1 MCGVRVPTHEAL
13 VRTRLAAAVRV
24 DTKSGSVFAT
34 RGLFCM
40 SLTRVVALVTVGRNP
55 HLPLMTISAP
65 QAFQVLQPQWPLL
78 EGNPEIRQQL
88 ARLLVPV
95 VFVTSLLI
103 LHCSLT
109 LLLFLLLLL
118 LLPTL
123 SFHRKTSESGAL
135 TYAVCLC
142 RVLTADAKFLAKA
155 KLS

>member
-13 VRTRLAAAVRV
+13 VHTRLAAAVRV

-34 RGLFCM
+34 RDLFCM

-95 VFVTSLLI
+95 IVFTSCYYLLLVFTSVFVL
-103 LHCSLT
+103 
-109 LLLFLLLLL
+109 
-118 LLPTL
+118 
-123 SFHRKTSESGAL
+123 
-135 TYAVCLC
+135 
-142 RVLTADAKFLAKA
+142 
-155 KLS
+155 